1 MKKVLTT
8 KNIALC
14 GMFTALIA
22 IGAFIKIPFP
32 TGVPFSLQ
40 FMFTMLAGFLLGSK
54 LGSLSVIIY
63 IFIGLIGVPIFTAG
77 GGIGYVLK
85 PTFGY
90 MIGFI
95 FSTFI
100 IGSISRA
107 EAKPSYHRLVLANF
121 AGTTVVYL
129 CGTIYFYFIM
139 KYVSGTVIGFKAL
152 ISSCVLMTIWSDI
165 FFCFFTAFIAKKLI
179 PRLREKIDA

>member
-1 MKKVLTT
+1 MKKVLNT
-8 KNIALC
+8 KNMALC

-40 FMFTMLAGFLLGSK
+40 FMFTMLAGFLLGNK
-54 LGSLSVIIY
+54 LGSLSVLIY
-63 IFIGLIGVPIFTAG
+63 LFIGLAGIPIFTSG

-90 MIGFI
+90 MIGFVL
-95 FSTFI
+95 STFT
-100 IGSISRA
+100 IGTISRS
-107 EAKPSYHRLVLANF
+107 ETNPSYLRLVIANF
-121 AGTTVVYL
+121 AGTTMVYV
-129 CGTIYFYFIM
+129 CGTVYFYFIM

-152 ISSCVLMTIWSDI
+152 ITSCVLMTIWSDI

-179 PRLREKIDA
+179 PKLRDKIAA